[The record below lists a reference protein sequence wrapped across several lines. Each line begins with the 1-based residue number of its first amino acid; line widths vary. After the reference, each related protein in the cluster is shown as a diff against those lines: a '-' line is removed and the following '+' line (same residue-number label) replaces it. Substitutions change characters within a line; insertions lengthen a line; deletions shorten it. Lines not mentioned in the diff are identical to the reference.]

1 MARRIKST
9 KRKHYGNRTFGGG
22 NTKNRRGK
30 GNRGGVGRAGYH
42 KHNWLR
48 TVKFENNGKPEG
60 GFHNPNPTK
69 MDTISLKSIVM
80 QISRGEL
87 KAENGVYKLAYPKSK
102 VISSGKFP
110 FKAEVTA
117 LVFSEGA
124 KERIETAG
132 GKAVA
137 QQGLLSPVQPEN
149 AAGKSCTA
157 DSSQCHCHSP

>member
-1 MARRIKST
+1 MFMARRIKST

-60 GFHNPNPTK
+60 GFHNPNPTRIEAVSLASIAK
-69 MDTISLKSIVM
+69 QISL
-80 QISRGEL
+80 GEL
-87 KAENGVYKLAYPKSK
+87 KPENGVYKLFFPKAK
-102 VISSGKFP
+102 VISNGRFP

-117 LVFSEGA
+117 LAFSEGA
-124 KERIETAG
+124 KERIEAAG

-137 QQGLLSPVQPEN
+137 LQAVETVN
-149 AAGKSCTA
+149 
-157 DSSQCHCHSP
+157 